1 MNKLVLLLVLLLS
14 MSTVA
19 FADDFGHEGVDVE
32 NPSIEEMLTFALEDE
47 VLAYSTYN
55 EIVEVFDVS
64 KPFTNIMKAELR
76 HQEAIIAL
84 MNDYGMDVPEVDASD
99 YITLPISLEESYE
112 AGVQAEIDNIALYNT
127 FLKEDIP
134 EDVKDVFEYLIKGSE
149 KHLSAFE
156 KQLERSTRVLGKGRT
171 QR

>member
-1 MNKLVLLLVLLLS
+1 MKKLVLLLVVLLS

-19 FADDFGHEGVDVE
+19 FADDFGHEGIEAE

-55 EIVEVFDVS
+55 EIVDVFDVS

-99 YITLPISLEESYE
+99 YITLPASLLESYE

-127 FLKEDIP
+127 FLEEDIP
-134 EDVKDVFEYLIKGSE
+134 DDVKDVIEFLIKGSE
-149 KHLSAFE
+149 KHQSAFE
-156 KQLERSTRVLGKGRT
+156 RQIERNSGVRSRGRN
-171 QR
+171 QK

>member
-32 NPSIEEMLTFALEDE
+32 NLSIEEMLTFALEDE